1 VTSGL
6 APRNRP
12 VSEAKRVAF
21 ALLKEELGEPE
32 PPPGPRLEGFGGFLA
47 RATGSFF
54 GVGFLPMAP
63 GTWGSLAALVIFV
76 LYRHFQLDNRGFVS
90 LLLFLLF
97 SLASLIVGGFAER
110 AAGERD
116 PKWFVLD
123 EMAGVFLAL
132 YGLAGYNF
140 AFAGVAFLLFRL
152 FDITKIV
159 GIRWVEERL
168 KGSVGILLDDLVAAS
183 YANLPIRLGVVFLF
197 VELGWIADSP

>member
-1 VTSGL
+1 MSEL
-6 APRNRP
+6 DPRSRP

-21 ALLKEELGEPE
+21 DLLKGELGEPE
-32 PPPGPRLEGFGGFLA
+32 PPSGPKLEGFWGFVAKAL
-47 RATGSFF
+47 GSFF

-63 GTWGSLAALVIFV
+63 GTWGSLAALVIYV
-76 LYRHFQLDNRGFVS
+76 PVRQYGLDKHTLGC

-97 SLASLIVGGFAER
+97 SIASLAVGGIAER

-132 YGLAGYNF
+132 YGLARYNF
-140 AFAGVAFLLFRL
+140 AFAGAAFLLFRL

-159 GIRWVEERL
+159 GIRWVEKSL
-168 KGSVGILLDDLVAAS
+168 KGSVGILVDDLVAAS
-183 YANLPIRLGVVFLF
+183 YANLPIRLGVVLLL
-197 VELGWIADSP
+197 VKLGWIAEAS